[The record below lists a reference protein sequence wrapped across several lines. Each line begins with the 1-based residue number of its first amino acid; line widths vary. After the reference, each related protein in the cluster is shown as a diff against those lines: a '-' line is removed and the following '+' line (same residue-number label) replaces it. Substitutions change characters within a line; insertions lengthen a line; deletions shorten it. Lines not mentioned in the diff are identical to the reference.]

1 MCCGY
6 FGSVVVIIHIA
17 MKQTKRKSLIESII
31 QTIIGL
37 GTSILIQV
45 ILYPLIGI
53 PVTFSQNLI
62 ITTVFFVVSIV
73 RGYFVRRI
81 FEKL

>member
-1 MCCGY
+1 
-6 FGSVVVIIHIA
+6 
-17 MKQTKRKSLIESII
+17 MKQSPKKSLIESIT
-31 QTIIGL
+31 QTFIGL

-45 ILYPLIGI
+45 ILYPMMGI
-53 PVTFSQNLI
+53 PVTFSQNVV
-62 ITTVFFVVSIV
+62 ITLVFFFVSII

>member
-1 MCCGY
+1 
-6 FGSVVVIIHIA
+6 
-17 MKQTKRKSLIESII
+17 MKQTKQKSLIESVI

-45 ILYPLIGI
+45 ILYPIMGI

-62 ITTVFFVVSIV
+62 ITLVFFTVSIV

>member
-1 MCCGY
+1 MREE
-6 FGSVVVIIHIA
+6 I
-17 MKQTKRKSLIESII
+17 MKQTKQKSLVESII

-45 ILYPLIGI
+45 ILYPMMGI

-62 ITTVFFVVSIV
+62 ITLVFFTVSIV

-81 FEKL
+81 FDKL

>member
-1 MCCGY
+1 
-6 FGSVVVIIHIA
+6 
-17 MKQTKRKSLIESII
+17 MKQTKQKSFIESVI

-37 GTSILIQV
+37 VTSILIQI
-45 ILYPLIGI
+45 ILYPMMGI

-62 ITTVFFVVSIV
+62 ITLVFFTVSIV

-81 FEKL
+81 FEKP

>member
-1 MCCGY
+1 
-6 FGSVVVIIHIA
+6 
-17 MKQTKRKSLIESII
+17 MKQTKRKSLIESVI

-37 GTSILIQV
+37 GTSILIQI
-45 ILYPLIGI
+45 ILYPIMGI
-53 PVTFSQNLI
+53 PVTFSQNLV
-62 ITTVFFVVSIV
+62 ITLVFFTVSIV

>member
-1 MCCGY
+1 
-6 FGSVVVIIHIA
+6 
-17 MKQTKRKSLIESII
+17 MKQTKRKSLIESVV

-37 GTSILIQV
+37 GTSILIQIV
-45 ILYPLIGI
+45 LYLIMGI

-62 ITTVFFVVSIV
+62 ITLVFFTVSIV

>member
-1 MCCGY
+1 
-6 FGSVVVIIHIA
+6 
-17 MKQTKRKSLIESII
+17 MKQTKRKSLIESVI

-37 GTSILIQV
+37 GTSILIQI
-45 ILYPLIGI
+45 ILYPIMGI
-53 PVTFSQNLI
+53 PVTFSQNLA
-62 ITTVFFVVSIV
+62 ITLVFFTVSIV

>member
-1 MCCGY
+1 MTQ
-6 FGSVVVIIHIA
+6 S
-17 MKQTKRKSLIESII
+17 KQKSLIESIV

-45 ILYPLIGI
+45 ILYPILEI
-53 PVTFSQNLI
+53 PVTFSQNII
-62 ITTVFFVVSIV
+62 ITLVFFIVSII

>member
-1 MCCGY
+1 MRQET
-6 FGSVVVIIHIA
+6 
-17 MKQTKRKSLIESII
+17 MKQTKQKSFIESVI

-37 GTSILIQV
+37 GTSILIQ
-45 ILYPLIGI
+45 IIIYPIMGI

-62 ITTVFFVVSIV
+62 ITIVFFAVSIV

-81 FEKL
+81 FDSMK

>member
-1 MCCGY
+1 MTQ
-6 FGSVVVIIHIA
+6 S
-17 MKQTKRKSLIESII
+17 KQKSLIESIV

-45 ILYPLIGI
+45 ILYPILGI
-53 PVTFSQNLI
+53 PVTFSQNII
-62 ITTVFFVVSIV
+62 ITLVFFIISII

>member
-1 MCCGY
+1 
-6 FGSVVVIIHIA
+6 
-17 MKQTKRKSLIESII
+17 MKQTKQKSLIESVT

-45 ILYPLIGI
+45 ILYPIMGI
-53 PVTFSQNLI
+53 PVTFTQNII
-62 ITTVFFVVSIV
+62 ITFVFFAVSIV
-73 RGYFVRRI
+73 RGYFVRRM

>member
-1 MCCGY
+1 
-6 FGSVVVIIHIA
+6 
-17 MKQTKRKSLIESII
+17 MKQTKQKSFIESVI

-45 ILYPLIGI
+45 ILYPIMGI

-62 ITTVFFVVSIV
+62 ITLVFFTVSIV